1 MSVVTRFA
9 PSPSGLLHL
18 GHAYSALRA
27 HDFAR
32 EMGGRFLLR
41 IEDID
46 FNRCKPAFE
55 PLILED
61 LEWLGISWEE
71 PVRRQSQH
79 IADYEEVVSQL
90 DRMGLIYPCFCTRKE
105 ILAEIERS
113 GGAPHG
119 KEGPVYPGT
128 CRPLELEERQQ
139 RIEGGQSYALR
150 LDLDAC
156 LERVEMDSLGWNDI
170 EQGPQRPDRM
180 TWDEIGDV
188 VLVRKDIGTSYHI
201 AVVCDDALQGVSHV
215 VRGLDL
221 LDSTPIHRLL
231 QALLELP
238 HPEYLHHSLIRDEQG
253 KRLAKRDESF
263 SLVSMRDQGITPAEI
278 RQRLQLPTLE

>member
-32 EMGGRFLLR
+32 ETGGRFLLR

-46 FNRCKPAFE
+46 FNRCKREFE
-55 PLILED
+55 PQILDD
-61 LEWLGISWEE
+61 LEWLGISWEK
-71 PVRRQSQH
+71 PVRRQSEH
-79 IADYEEVVSQL
+79 LGDYEKIVNRL
-90 DRMGLIYPCFCTRKE
+90 DQMGLLYPCFCTRRE
-105 ILAEIERS
+105 ILLEIERS

-128 CRPLELEERQQ
+128 CRSLGVEERQQ
-139 RIEGGQSYALR
+139 RIEEGQGHALR
-150 LDLDAC
+150 LDLGAS
-156 LERVEMDSLGWNDI
+156 LERVEMEALGWSDI
-170 EQGPQRPDRM
+170 EQGEQQPDRT
-180 TWDEIGDV
+180 TWEEIGDV

-201 AVVCDDALQGVSHV
+201 AVVGDDALQGITHV
-215 VRGLDL
+215 IRGLDL

-231 QALLELP
+231 QALLGLP
-238 HPEYLHHSLIRDEQG
+238 HPDYLHHALVRDEQG
-253 KRLAKRDESF
+253 KRLAKRDESC
-263 SLVSMRDQGITPAEI
+263 SLVSLREGGVTPAEV
-278 RQRLQLPTLE
+278 RQRLQLPPPS